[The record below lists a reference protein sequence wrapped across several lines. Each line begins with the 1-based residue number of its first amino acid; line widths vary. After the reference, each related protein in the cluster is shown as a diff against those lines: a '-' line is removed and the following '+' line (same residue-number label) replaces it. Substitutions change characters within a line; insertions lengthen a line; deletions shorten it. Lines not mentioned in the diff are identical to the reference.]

1 MTLEE
6 LFLSSAFHLV
16 SNAESASAGP
26 RLAAWGRVAT
36 SGFDGEEARVTL
48 SGTVTTAT
56 LGVDGVFGN
65 WLTGVVLAYSEG
77 DGSFTPLE
85 DAGGE
90 VASTLT
96 SVHPYV
102 GYGLGRRVKLW
113 GMVGYGSGGLELAM
127 ADRDVLRTDLH
138 MTMGALGV
146 RGALLS
152 TAAGLDLSVRSD
164 VLWVGTGS
172 AATPGMAR
180 TEADSNH
187 LRLMLDG
194 SWSFRVGEAGTL
206 TPTLELGVRRDGG
219 DAEEGSGVEVG
230 AGLRYASA
238 GGLSIEARVRA
249 LAAHEVAA
257 YEEWR
262 ASASLRYDPGRAGMG
277 LTASVTPAWGMSRSR
292 AGGSPG
298 QPDPWGFGGSPE
310 PSASTV
316 AGVDAELGYGLVAA
330 SGRGVWTPYARV
342 ALSEGAGQA
351 WHLGTRLSLR
361 ESLNLSLE
369 ATRRH
374 IEGDAAA
381 HELSLLATVPW

>member
-1 MTLEE
+1 M
-6 LFLSSAFHLV
+6 
-16 SNAESASAGP
+16 
-26 RLAAWGRVAT
+26 
-36 SGFDGEEARVTL
+36 TL

-230 AGLRYASA
+230 GGLRYASA

-310 PSASTV
+310 SSASTV
-316 AGVDAELGYGLVAA
+316 AGVDAELGYGLAAA

-374 IEGDAAA
+374 IGGDAAA